1 MKQKILISDF
11 KGLKM
16 GYDTLGEIQVQ
27 ENGIA
32 QEELIKM
39 RNEKSISEMSVNS
52 DFKLSHEIYTVNML
66 EERNQF
72 LKNNDV

>member
-39 RNEKSISEMSVNS
+39 RNEKSIS
-52 DFKLSHEIYTVNML
+52 
-66 EERNQF
+66 
-72 LKNNDV
+72 